1 MSLSFVSSAVLSSS
15 DGVSH
20 NEEKTI
26 ENREVQAVRARGNNI
41 QKPLFEQLRD
51 NQQKAEDAEAEFQKS
66 IVRGTLALN
75 EEDAAHLDALRKQ
88 KEQQQQEK
96 QSRIEQE
103 LALFRA
109 AKADRAEGQ
118 VVVVVET
125 QEEKEEQPEESK
137 EISPPQNSTRKQKR
151 PQQMPKITVLRKRRR
166 QQKEEPK
173 QEDQK
178 ASQPPSKSQN
188 DQQQQQQQQ
197 DSGLG
202 GLLGGYGSDDSD

>member
-26 ENREVQAVRARGNNI
+26 ENREVQAVRARGNL

-118 VVVVVET
+118 VVVVET
-125 QEEKEEQPEESK
+125 QEEEEQEQPEESK

-151 PQQMPKITVLRKRRR
+151 PQPMPKITVVRKRRR

-197 DSGLG
+197 QDSGLG